1 MTNYRE
7 ETATKAVVYGATIAA
22 ILIICY
28 LTYLYFN
35 GN

>member
-1 MTNYRE
+1 MNDYRE

-28 LTYLYFN
+28 LTYVYFY